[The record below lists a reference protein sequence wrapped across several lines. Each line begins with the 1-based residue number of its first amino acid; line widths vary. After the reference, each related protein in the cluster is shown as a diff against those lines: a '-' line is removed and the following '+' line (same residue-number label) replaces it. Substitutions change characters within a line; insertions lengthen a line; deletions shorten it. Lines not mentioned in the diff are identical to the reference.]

1 MKKSWIEVL
10 DGSDFPLY
18 NLPFGVASKVFCP
31 PKVVTRIG
39 DMVIDLSI
47 LAREGYFL
55 NCDYATMNSFDKP
68 RLNEF
73 MALGRDVWSSVR
85 KRLLELFDEENPELR
100 DNATDRRKVL
110 FPVSE
115 VEMHLPFRIGDYTDF
130 YSSREHATN
139 VGMMFRDPAN
149 ALLPNWKHIPVAY
162 HGRSSSI
169 VVSGAKIPR
178 PCGQIKLPDSDK
190 PIFSPT
196 RKMDF
201 ELEMAFVV
209 GKENPLGSP
218 VTTAQ
223 AESHIFGMVIFN
235 DLSARDIQN
244 WEYVPLGPFLS
255 KNFGSVMSPWVVT
268 LEALDMFRTPG
279 PVQDVAILP
288 YLEFEGEKSYDI
300 ELEVWLQPKGL
311 EAKKICSSNHKHLYW
326 NIYQQLAHHTING
339 CNLRVGD
346 LCASGTISGPEAG
359 AYGSLLE
366 ITWNGRDAII
376 FEDGTE
382 RRFIEDHDTII
393 MKAFAKKDGYRL
405 GFGESVVTITPA
417 KQ

>member
-1 MKKSWIEVL
+1 
-10 DGSDFPLY
+10 
-18 NLPFGVASKVFCP
+18 
-31 PKVVTRIG
+31 
-39 DMVIDLSI
+39 
-47 LAREGYFL
+47 
-55 NCDYATMNSFDKP
+55 
-68 RLNEF
+68 
-73 MALGRDVWSSVR
+73 
-85 KRLLELFDEENPELR
+85 
-100 DNATDRRKVL
+100 
-110 FPVSE
+110 
-115 VEMHLPFRIGDYTDF
+115 
-130 YSSREHATN
+130 
-139 VGMMFRDPAN
+139 
-149 ALLPNWKHIPVAY
+149 
-162 HGRSSSI
+162 
-169 VVSGAKIPR
+169 
-178 PCGQIKLPDSDK
+178 
-190 PIFSPT
+190 
-196 RKMDF
+196 MDF

-209 GKENPLGSP
+209 GKENAMGTP

-268 LEALDMFRTPG
+268 MEALDMFRTPG

-311 EAKKICSSNHKHLYW
+311 DAKKICSSNHKHLYW
-326 NIYQQLAHHTING
+326 NLYQQLAHHTING

-366 ITWNGRDAII
+366 ITWNGRDAIV

-405 GFGESVVTITPA
+405 GFGESVVTIIPA